1 MTRIVCS
8 IRWRGISALTLPP
21 CYVCSSMTLHGDTVF
36 IPKFQDLRVRNGCIS
51 DWLSNAVRV
60 NIGARETGLAGL
72 SGLSCLSGESEDTLS
87 RDAQNAGQQGRR
99 RSRNR
104 RRTLWGTL
112 RIRASGE
119 RRWRAFSAS
128 CPLRIFVAPW
138 EE

>member
-8 IRWRGISALTLPP
+8 IRWRGISAPIFPP
-21 CYVCSSMTLHGDTVF
+21 REVRPSMTLHGDTVF

-60 NIGARETGLAGL
+60 NIGARETGLEGL
-72 SGLSCLSGESEDTLS
+72 FGLSCLSGESEDTLS

-119 RRWRAFSAS
+119 RRWRTFSAS

-138 EE
+138 D